1 MNKKNLK
8 HILSIMVDNE
18 PGVLARVVG
27 LFSGRGYN
35 IESLSVSEVDSHKF
49 LSRITVVTSGTK
61 IIVDQIKAQLA
72 KLIPVHNL
80 VDITEL
86 KSFIG
91 KELILIKLDVKNKKT
106 FDLKKKLERLSAKIL
121 EENDLEIIVQF
132 TGSPDE
138 VKKIENILQPYKIIE
153 QTRSGLVSMA
163 TGTDYIKK

>member
-1 MNKKNLK
+1 
-8 HILSIMVDNE
+8 MVDNE
-18 PGVLARVVG
+18 PGALARVVG

-72 KLIPVHNL
+72 KLIPVHNF

-91 KELILIKLDVKNKKT
+91 KELILIKLDVKNKQII
-106 FDLKKKLERLSAKIL
+106 DLKKKLERFGAKIL
-121 EENDLEIIVQF
+121 EENDLDLIVQF

-138 VKKIENILQPYKIIE
+138 VRKIENIIKPYKIIE

-163 TGTDYIKK
+163 TGTDYIKKNRKVKK

>member
-1 MNKKNLK
+1 MDKKNLK

-106 FDLKKKLERLSAKIL
+106 FDLKKKLERLGAKIL

-132 TGSPDE
+132 TGSPNE

>member
-1 MNKKNLK
+1 
-8 HILSIMVDNE
+8 MVDNE

-91 KELILIKLDVKNKKT
+91 KELILIKLDVKNKQIID
-106 FDLKKKLERLSAKIL
+106 FKKKLERLGAKIL
-121 EENDLEIIVQF
+121 EENDLNLIVQF

-138 VKKIENILQPYKIIE
+138 VRKIENIVKPYKIIE

>member
-1 MNKKNLK
+1 
-8 HILSIMVDNE
+8 MVDNE

-61 IIVDQIKAQLA
+61 LIVDQIKAQLA

-86 KSFIG
+86 QSFIG

-106 FDLKKKLERLSAKIL
+106 FYLKKKLETLGAKVL
-121 EENDLEIIVQF
+121 EENDLELIVQF
-132 TGSPDE
+132 TGSPVE
-138 VKKIENILQPYKIIE
+138 IKKIENVLKSQKIIE

-163 TGTDYIKK
+163 IGTDYIKK